1 MKIAL
6 LGAGKTGGK
15 VQELAVNHTV
25 TLFDLD
31 HLPTLELLKGHDVMI
46 SFLPG
51 EAFAS
56 YIPLLLKS
64 KIPAIIG
71 STGVPWPEKIHQMIN
86 ENECRW
92 VISANFSLGMR
103 LIHPMIEILSQT
115 PRLFKECEAHIHEI
129 HHTKKL
135 DAPSGTAILWKKWL
149 GMENTSVT
157 SERVGDVVGIHE
169 LKIET
174 ENEIITLRH
183 EAKDR
188 RIFAE
193 GALWAAERLIAD
205 KSLGF
210 GLHNFEQMVTKFCSE
225 VTNERQ

>member
-1 MKIAL
+1 MKVAL

-15 VQELAVNHTV
+15 VKELLGSNVPTI
-25 TLFDLD
+25 FDID
-31 HLPTLELLKGHDVMI
+31 NPPNLENLKGHDVII

-56 YIPLLLKS
+56 YIPLLLEC
-64 KIPAIIG
+64 KIPVVSG
-71 STGVPWPEKIHQMIN
+71 STGVPWPAEIN
-86 ENECRW
+86 QTIIKNNCRW
-92 VISANFSLGMR
+92 IWSANYSLGMR

-115 PRLFKECEAHIHEI
+115 PLLFKECEASIHEI

-135 DAPSGTAILWKKWL
+135 DAPSGTALVWKKWL
-149 GMENTSVT
+149 GIENARVT
-157 SERVGDVVGIHE
+157 SERIGDVVGIHE

-188 RIFAE
+188 RIFAQ
-193 GALWAAERLIAD
+193 GALWAAERLLND
-205 KSLGF
+205 KNLGP
-210 GLHNFEQMVTKFCSE
+210 GLHSFEQMVAQFCNE
-225 VTNERQ
+225 VINER

>member
-1 MKIAL
+1 MKVAL

-15 VQELAVNHTV
+15 VKELLGNNQPTV
-25 TLFDLD
+25 FDINN
-31 HLPTLELLKGHDVMI
+31 PPNLENLKGHDVII

-64 KIPAIIG
+64 QIPVVTG
-71 STGVPWPEKIHQMIN
+71 STGVIWPAEIN
-86 ENECRW
+86 KTIIECNCRW
-92 VISANFSLGMR
+92 VWSANYSLGMR

-115 PRLFKECEAHIHEI
+115 PHLFRECQAHIHEI

-135 DAPSGTAILWKKWL
+135 DAPSGTALVWKKWL
-149 GMENTSVT
+149 GMENARVT

-188 RIFAE
+188 RIFAQ
-193 GALWAAERLIAD
+193 GALWAAERLLSD
-205 KSLGF
+205 KNLGP
-210 GLHNFEQMVTKFCSE
+210 GLHSFEKMVAQFCSE
-225 VTNERQ
+225 VANEC

>member
-1 MKIAL
+1 MKVAL
-6 LGAGKTGGK
+6 LGAGKTGSK
-15 VQELAVNHTV
+15 VKELLGDNQPTI
-25 TLFDLD
+25 FDLD
-31 HLPTLELLKGHDVMI
+31 HPPTLESLKNHDVVI

-51 EAFAS
+51 DAFVS

-64 KIPAIIG
+64 GVPVVSA
-71 STGVPWPEKIHQMIN
+71 STGVTWPKDIAEQISNANCK
-86 ENECRW
+86 W
-92 VISANFSLGMR
+92 VWSANFSLGMR

-115 PRLFKECEAHIHEI
+115 KQLFSECDAHIHEI

-135 DAPSGTAILWKKWL
+135 DAPSGTALIWKKWL
-149 GMENTSVT
+149 GIENARVT

-188 RIFAE
+188 RIFAQ
-193 GALWAAERLIAD
+193 GALWTAERLISD
-205 KSLGF
+205 KNLGP
-210 GLHNFEQMVTKFCSE
+210 GLHSFEEMVKNFCKE
-225 VTNERQ
+225 VIK